1 MEVEYSNFK
10 LYVWCINIL
19 IHYIN
24 MISINNLEFSYNR
37 NIGLFKDLNLK
48 LEKGKIYG
56 LLGKNGT
63 GKSTLLRLVC
73 GMLKPKAGT
82 VLVNDKPSISRD
94 VELLQRVYLQQEEN
108 YLPSISL
115 SEYVSAYRDFYPKF
129 DQEKLESSMQIF
141 EVPMD
146 SKLNEISFGQRKK
159 FFLSFGMATN
169 VDYLLLDEPTNSLDV
184 PSRSQF
190 RKVLTAG
197 FHESQAIIISTHN
210 MFDFGR
216 LFDTIIILD
225 DGQVVFNQDIEAIEQ
240 KLSFIKSNTIDDE
253 SVVLHKDTR
262 YGEHLSII
270 PNSDDEPTSVDLEV
284 LFKAVINNST
294 AINSQF
300 KN

>member
-1 MEVEYSNFK
+1 
-10 LYVWCINIL
+10 
-19 IHYIN
+19 
-24 MISINNLEFSYNR
+24 MISINNLEFSYTKKKP
-37 NIGLFKDLNLK
+37 LFQDFNLE

-63 GKSTLLRLVC
+63 GKSSLLRLI
-73 GMLKPKAGT
+73 AGT
-82 VLVNDKPSISRD
+82 LRPIAGQVIVEQKSAIERDPVTLQSIF
-94 VELLQRVYLQQEEN
+94 LLQEEN
-108 YLPSISL
+108 YLPSLSL
-115 SEYVSAYRDFYPKF
+115 SEYASAYKDFYPKF
-129 DQEKLESSMQIF
+129 DNDKLKSSMELF
-141 EVPMD
+141 EIPIS

-169 VDYLLLDEPTNSLDV
+169 VDYFLLDEPTNSLDV

-197 FHESQAIIISTHN
+197 FHESQSIIISTHN

-216 LFDTIIILD
+216 LFDTVIILD

-240 KLSFIKSNTIDDE
+240 KLSFVMSNTIDDE

-284 LFKAVINNST
+284 LFKAVINNPT